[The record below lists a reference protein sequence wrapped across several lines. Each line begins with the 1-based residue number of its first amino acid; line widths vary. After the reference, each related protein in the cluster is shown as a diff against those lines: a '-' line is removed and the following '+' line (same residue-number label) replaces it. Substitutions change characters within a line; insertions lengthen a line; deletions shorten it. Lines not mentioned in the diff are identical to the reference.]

1 MCEGDGLPLVR
12 DDGSLREPNA
22 TAAEDAE
29 QSTCPACTF
38 INTGHPEKCV
48 MCGTSLAI
56 VGAAAEAQQL
66 PPVLPTAPHAGGFG
80 MLVTKVGKDL
90 WLGQLPDGHLV
101 EFGTGTNTVFDE
113 LWLFNAHAAHG
124 PHPTTGGVPP
134 AGTNLW
140 VILGLDKQALDPL
153 CTTTTA
159 VLTSQTGGP
168 TTTTAGARYYAELT
182 LESHMTRREVE
193 CVLGN
198 EAVLNGLHVG
208 KGKFI
213 SGTDFPRDSVSSPP
227 TPMPVKYSVSLSGG
241 GLREVVFGPQSI
253 YSIMNHVQDPNRRR
267 PPSGAPTKLFIALG
281 TYSEK
286 QVKEYQKRH
295 GEGWQPGPDV
305 VSVLDPGGYDSTSE
319 AAVSQS
325 AFFEQSLQ
333 KIQVTKVDDF
343 TWEFDASSVGA
354 KEQEGLGDGAND
366 IFDFL
371 YKHHYGKEA
380 QVGCSLQCSV
390 STSRPACFRNPACLY
405 VECTFHR
412 HWTKKE
418 MQKSVYMEGN
428 LPATEYTCVGL
439 RPDNESDELP
449 MAHFCPAVHKFFPDG
464 LPKTLWVYVDGE
476 APTAAAVGAAGE
488 AVDESIVAWN
498 RELAKG
504 PGHRTWNCE
513 TCTFCNTM
521 RGSTYAWLRARR
533 TAYPGCEPTFQ
544 CMACTCWQTFPQML
558 TVSFNNAG
566 DDAMLTPVYGDLQQL
581 ELMFGPVLC
590 RICKEMAVEARPNN
604 YHEAHCHKILVSDLS
619 TVDGMCAFAIG
630 KYTEQLGHHAKP
642 VKQVD
647 IYYNPAVQAKFLA
660 KAAEFQADRK
670 DGSRVWIFHGTPD
683 TMNVPKICTDGFKV
697 GGQGGHPMQ
706 HAAVYGEVRLP

>member
-56 VGAAAEAQQL
+56 VGAVAEAQQL

-113 LWLFNAHAAHG
+113 LWAFNAHAAHG
-124 PHPTTGGVPP
+124 PHPTTGGVPS

-182 LESHMTRREVE
+182 LESHMTRRDVE

-213 SGTDFPRDSVSSPP
+213 SGTDFPRGSVSSPP

-305 VSVLDPGGYDSTSE
+305 VSVLDPYGYDSTSE
-319 AAVSQS
+319 AALSQS
-325 AFFEQSLQ
+325 AFFKQSLL
-333 KIQVTKVDDF
+333 K
-343 TWEFDASSVGA
+343 
-354 KEQEGLGDGAND
+354 
-366 IFDFL
+366 
-371 YKHHYGKEA
+371 
-380 QVGCSLQCSV
+380 
-390 STSRPACFRNPACLY
+390 
-405 VECTFHR
+405 
-412 HWTKKE
+412 
-418 MQKSVYMEGN
+418 
-428 LPATEYTCVGL
+428 
-439 RPDNESDELP
+439 
-449 MAHFCPAVHKFFPDG
+449 
-464 LPKTLWVYVDGE
+464 
-476 APTAAAVGAAGE
+476 
-488 AVDESIVAWN
+488 
-498 RELAKG
+498 
-504 PGHRTWNCE
+504 
-513 TCTFCNTM
+513 
-521 RGSTYAWLRARR
+521 
-533 TAYPGCEPTFQ
+533 
-544 CMACTCWQTFPQML
+544 
-558 TVSFNNAG
+558 
-566 DDAMLTPVYGDLQQL
+566 
-581 ELMFGPVLC
+581 
-590 RICKEMAVEARPNN
+590 
-604 YHEAHCHKILVSDLS
+604 
-619 TVDGMCAFAIG
+619 
-630 KYTEQLGHHAKP
+630 
-642 VKQVD
+642 KQV
-647 IYYNPAVQAKFLA
+647 
-660 KAAEFQADRK
+660 
-670 DGSRVWIFHGTPD
+670 
-683 TMNVPKICTDGFKV
+683 MKV
-697 GGQGGHPMQ
+697 G
-706 HAAVYGEVRLP
+706 RLT

>member
-1 MCEGDGLPLVR
+1 
-12 DDGSLREPNA
+12 
-22 TAAEDAE
+22 
-29 QSTCPACTF
+29 
-38 INTGHPEKCV
+38 
-48 MCGTSLAI
+48 
-56 VGAAAEAQQL
+56 
-66 PPVLPTAPHAGGFG
+66 

-90 WLGQLPDGHLV
+90 WSGQLPGGHLV

-305 VSVLDPGGYDSTSE
+305 VSVLDPYGYDSTSE

-325 AFFEQSLQ
+325 AFFKQSLQ

-428 LPATEYTCVGL
+428 LP
-439 RPDNESDELP
+439 ELQRNT
-449 MAHFCPAVHKFFPDG
+449 PA
-464 LPKTLWVYVDGE
+464 
-476 APTAAAVGAAGE
+476 
-488 AVDESIVAWN
+488 
-498 RELAKG
+498 
-504 PGHRTWNCE
+504 
-513 TCTFCNTM
+513 
-521 RGSTYAWLRARR
+521 
-533 TAYPGCEPTFQ
+533 
-544 CMACTCWQTFPQML
+544 
-558 TVSFNNAG
+558 
-566 DDAMLTPVYGDLQQL
+566 
-581 ELMFGPVLC
+581 
-590 RICKEMAVEARPNN
+590 
-604 YHEAHCHKILVSDLS
+604 
-619 TVDGMCAFAIG
+619 
-630 KYTEQLGHHAKP
+630 
-642 VKQVD
+642 
-647 IYYNPAVQAKFLA
+647 
-660 KAAEFQADRK
+660 
-670 DGSRVWIFHGTPD
+670 
-683 TMNVPKICTDGFKV
+683 
-697 GGQGGHPMQ
+697 
-706 HAAVYGEVRLP
+706 